1 MAASAIVAIAGVIGV
16 LVVAYT
22 SLYVWLNRTL
32 PAMRPS
38 RCWRTGIAG

>member
-22 SLYVWLNRTL
+22 SLYV
-32 PAMRPS
+32 S
-38 RCWRTGIAG
+38 R